1 MHWIN
6 RISDRVLGRWGG
18 ASCWKNQLTT
28 RQSEVEEG
36 ILGQGEQRSHRQ
48 FRGCRPGPASHAQ
61 VWKLFCPFLPRPR
74 YRRILKG
81 WTLLVVGSGPAS
93 ICKSMESRP
102 YVTYLGWIRISTLL
116 LLIEPRVIMEL
127 RILTPI
133 QSDHVAVPVE
143 WEVPVAAPLTRL
155 ATSPLKR
162 ALEFFKYI
170 FFPAGILSI
179 PIQALSLFVQG
190 SSLNSEGSS
199 FVGEIP
205 TKVQRRMIPQVLLGP
220 RPASPILS
228 LCH

>member
-1 MHWIN
+1 
-6 RISDRVLGRWGG
+6 
-18 ASCWKNQLTT
+18 
-28 RQSEVEEG
+28 
-36 ILGQGEQRSHRQ
+36 
-48 FRGCRPGPASHAQ
+48 
-61 VWKLFCPFLPRPR
+61 
-74 YRRILKG
+74 
-81 WTLLVVGSGPAS
+81 
-93 ICKSMESRP
+93 MESRP
-102 YVTYLGWIRISTLL
+102 YGTYLGWIRISTLL

-170 FFPAGILSI
+170 FFPAGILSM

-190 SSLNSEGSS
+190 SSLNSEGSN

-220 RPASPILS
+220 RPASPI
-228 LCH
+228 